1 MLTTHFG
8 IMLDSLRSSRRIYDC
23 NRNQKHKTNLANN
36 REGAASMDEF
46 EQDTKIGETNKKER
60 EEDMTSEKTT
70 ARAVIFAKY
79 NIFNTRTE
87 RGKKLNYN
95 ITSYISGWPF

>member
-46 EQDTKIGETNKKER
+46 EQDANIRMVRLAKRIRRRGR
-60 EEDMTSEKTT
+60 KT
-70 ARAVIFAKY
+70 
-79 NIFNTRTE
+79 
-87 RGKKLNYN
+87 
-95 ITSYISGWPF
+95 